1 MAQES
6 KSKRAPTMSDVARL
20 AGVSQPTV
28 SYVINNTPNVT
39 ILEETKIRVRKAI
52 QKLGYRRN
60 AMAQSL
66 RSQRSDTIG
75 FITDEIAI
83 TPHAGRI
90 FEGAQDAAWKN
101 GKILLLVN
109 TKRQPDLEQT
119 ATEMLLER
127 QVEGIIYATMYHHAV
142 EVPVALQNVPTVLLD
157 CFVKDY
163 SLPSVVPDE
172 VDGGYCATRALIQ
185 KGHRRIGFI
194 NNSDPI
200 PATFGRLEGYK
211 KALLEAKIRFDKH
224 LVNNDLSEQGG
235 GYRGALHLM
244 QLAKPPT
251 ALFCFN
257 DRVAMGAYDALR
269 KLNLRVPDDV
279 AVIGF
284 DNQEI
289 IAAHLH
295 PPLSTMELP
304 HYKMGTWAVNQLI
317 QMSEDTARAGPVQH
331 KICCELVERASI

>member
-1 MAQES
+1 MVRDS
-6 KSKRAPTMSDVARL
+6 KSKRAPTMSDVAKL

-39 ILEETKIRVRKAI
+39 ILEETKTRVRKAI
-52 QKLGYRRN
+52 EKLGYRRN

-90 FEGAQDAAWKN
+90 IEGAQDAAWKN

-109 TKRQPDLEQT
+109 TKRQADLEKT

-142 EVPVALQNVPTVLLD
+142 ELPAALSNVPTVLLD
-157 CFVKDY
+157 CFIKDQ

-172 VDGGYCATRALIQ
+172 LDGGYNATKALIQ

-200 PATFGRLEGYK
+200 PATIGRLEGYK
-211 KALLEAKIRFDKH
+211 KALLEAKIRFDQH
-224 LVNNDLSEQGG
+224 MIFNDLSEQAG
-235 GYRGALHLM
+235 GYRGVLHLM
-244 QLAKPPT
+244 KLTKPPT

-257 DRVAMGAYDALR
+257 DRVAMGAYDALH
-269 KLNLRVPDDV
+269 KLNLRVPEDV

-304 HYKMGTWAVNQLI
+304 HYKMGAWAVNQLI
-317 QMSEDTARAGPVQH
+317 LMSDGKARSGPVQH
-331 KICCELVERASI
+331 KIRCKLIERSSI